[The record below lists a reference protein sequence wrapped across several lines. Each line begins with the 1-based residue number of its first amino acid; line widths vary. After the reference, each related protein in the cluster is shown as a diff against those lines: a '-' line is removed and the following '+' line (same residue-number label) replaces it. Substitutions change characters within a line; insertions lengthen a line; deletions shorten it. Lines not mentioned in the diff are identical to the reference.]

1 MIYSNEFKEKIND
14 FKLSIKNLIK
24 FLSVFGNSESFYTPI
39 VEVDFEQLA
48 NPVLLTIEEIPC
60 SDLCK
65 LGWTQEDSLQTRAYT
80 YDKINSKE
88 VSDIIDNEAE
98 SIIIID
104 GITRKYII
112 AENYTHFIHY
122 DHFINDD
129 VIQMV
134 KKMAEDGIIV
144 DTGETDVDE
153 TESQVPILKIVND
166 KMCNIINDEMRLI
179 VPFNKTNTADC
190 EYGATII
197 ERDGDNTKYICIGV
211 NTIPFMQEEE

>member
-1 MIYSNEFKEKIND
+1 MIYSNEFKEKING
-14 FKLSIKNLIK
+14 FKSNVKELIK
-24 FLSVFGNSESFYTPI
+24 FQSLSKHNEPI
-39 VEVDFEQLA
+39 FEPTAEVDFEQLT
-48 NPVLLTIEEIPC
+48 NPVLLTIEEIPG

-65 LGWTQEDSLQTRAYT
+65 IGWTQKDSLTTRAYT
-80 YDKINSKE
+80 YDKINNKE
-88 VSDIIDNEAE
+88 ISNIIDNEAKV
-98 SIIIID
+98 IIILD
-104 GITRKYII
+104 DVTRKYMILD
-112 AENYTHFIHY
+112 EYSHFKI
-122 DHFINDD
+122 DD
-129 VIQMV
+129 DIQMI

-153 TESQVPILKIVND
+153 SESQVPILKIVND

-190 EYGATII
+190 EYGVTII